1 MSSNPDNQMESQNG
15 SNNPYLA
22 SYAGARKSAQ
32 DRAGVKF
39 PISRLAKFAKQGK
52 YSERTGNG
60 VPVFMAGVLEY
71 LTYELLELASHKA
84 QEDKKKTIMPRHLM
98 LAIRSDAEF
107 NKMFHKSDFHET
119 GRMPQIIADKKDG
132 KKKKAAAFEEDDDS
146 EVDEINFE
154 QLDDQD

>member
-1 MSSNPDNQMESQNG
+1 MAAYQ
-15 SNNPYLA
+15 
-22 SYAGARKSAQ
+22 GARKTAQ

-84 QEDKKKTIMPRHLM
+84 QDDKKKTIMPRHLM

-107 NKMFHKSDFHET
+107 NKFFGNSEFHET
-119 GRMPQIIADKKDG
+119 GRLPQVVQGKKDN
-132 KKKKAAAFEEDDDS
+132 KKKKAVIEESDS
-146 EVDEINFE
+146 EVDEKNFDFE
-154 QLDDQD
+154 EMD